1 MNYIVINDK
10 KSTEISGLLISSLP
24 PITKPKMRTSS
35 EEIDGR
41 DGDFI
46 TKLGY
51 SAYDKEI
58 EIGLYGDYDVD
69 EVLRYFDSEGTIIF
83 SNEPDKYY
91 KFTQTDSIDL
101 ERLLRFKK
109 AKVKFHVQ
117 PFKYSSVDDAQVF
130 NNSVLEIPKGT
141 YRDEDRYATAKV
153 SEDGTINLEVRKVNR
168 TLEVYIPVKCHCAG
182 GGIFTVVASA
192 KNNRTGD
199 GSEYVG
205 IRVCK
210 DAPNNPQT
218 IGGSIMYM
226 SDSVDVNQWQNFN
239 GIDRDFNYLY
249 LYIQPQHK
257 LDIDFRVIVVPTTDY
272 FEVFNKGNIYA
283 KPILKIRG
291 SGLLDLYCGIGHY
304 QTSAS
309 KRVRMNI
316 RLIDE
321 LIIDVN
327 EMNAYMIENDKVV
340 YKNRL
345 VLGDYNNLTIQS
357 GHSYIYWRGTD
368 EFVGQITAEEYSRWI

>member
-58 EIGLYGDYDVD
+58 EIGLHGDYDVD

-141 YRDEDRYATAKV
+141 YRDEGRYATAKV

-182 GGIFTVVASA
+182 GGIFTVVTKK
-192 KNNRTGD
+192 KNNRTGV
-199 GSEYVG
+199 GS
-205 IRVCK
+205 
-210 DAPNNPQT
+210 
-218 IGGSIMYM
+218 
-226 SDSVDVNQWQNFN
+226 QWQNFN

-249 LYIQPQHK
+249 LYIQPNHK

-304 QTSAS
+304 QTSS
-309 KRVRMNI
+309 STRVRMNV

-327 EMNAYMIENDKVV
+327 EMNAYMIVNDKVV

-345 VLGDYNNLTIQS
+345 VLGDYNNLTIPS